1 MRPAQ
6 NADER
11 LRQIYDML
19 REVLEPPS
27 SGGELGD
34 SRWHAPPLPL
44 NVDGRTSATD
54 LLSWWFRPPSGE
66 ESAWNQY
73 FGGSESSST
82 RTVAKPGEAPKTK
95 TAVEAAERNT
105 DPRAVL
111 RALVDWPKDEL
122 ANEDAECGIETFYNF
137 LHAFGRRDVAAAMQH
152 IAEDY
157 HVFEDDREI
166 DRHDLR
172 SMLESLLES
181 LHGFELGVSLSMIP
195 EPLGHPY
202 GIVTYAEIQ
211 IDARRLQDGVK
222 RNLVERRL
230 VLLQK
235 QADFSWKISA
245 FSKPR
250 S

>member
-1 MRPAQ
+1 MPPAQ
-6 NADER
+6 NADEQ
-11 LRQIYDML
+11 LRRIYHIL
-19 REVLEPPS
+19 RDAFEPPS
-27 SGGELGD
+27 SGSEPDD

-54 LLSWWFRPPSGE
+54 LLSWWFRPPSAQ

-73 FGGSESSST
+73 FGDSEGSSS
-82 RTVAKPGEAPKTK
+82 RAIAKPGEAPKTK
-95 TAVEAAERNT
+95 TVAEAAERNT
-105 DPRAVL
+105 DSRAAL

-122 ANEDAECGIETFYNF
+122 ANEDAECAIEIFYNF
-137 LHAFGRRDVAAAMQH
+137 LHAFGRKDVAAAMQH

-181 LHGFELGVSLSMIP
+181 LHGFALDVSLSMIP
-195 EPLGHPY
+195 EPLCHPY

-211 IDARRLQDGVK
+211 IDARRPQDGVK